1 MVSVLL
7 QQLILFTFK
16 VSLPTSEAVDTVV
29 SSLVDLND
37 SIDVTVT
44 EYVTVA
50 VSV

>member
-16 VSLPTSEAVDTVV
+16 VSLPTNEAVDTVV
-29 SSLVDLND
+29 PSLVDLND
-37 SIDVTVT
+37 SIDVA
-44 EYVTVA
+44 EDVTVA

>member
-16 VSLPTSEAVDTVV
+16 VSLPTSEADDTVV
-29 SSLVDLND
+29 SSLVDFND
-37 SIDVTVT
+37 SFDVA